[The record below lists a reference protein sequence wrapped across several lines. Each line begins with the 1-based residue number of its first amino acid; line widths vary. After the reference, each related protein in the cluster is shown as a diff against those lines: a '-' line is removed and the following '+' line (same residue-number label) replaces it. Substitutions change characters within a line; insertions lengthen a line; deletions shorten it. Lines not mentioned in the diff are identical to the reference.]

1 MKPKKGI
8 LTLAAI
14 TALFSAGGCDLN
26 NNVCV
31 YGPPPDDYNIGVPPS
46 YSETERPEVFDPSEN
61 IPDEVYG
68 PPSYFGG
75 TEEEVLSEETTE
87 SADTFYPE
95 ENIADPVY
103 GPPISMEA
111 SEESTETED
120 TSDTAEQEE

>member
-68 PPSYFGG
+68 PPSFFDG
-75 TEEEVLSEETTE
+75 TDEEETTVETVE
-87 SADTFYPE
+87 SAETFDPA
-95 ENIADPVY
+95 ENIAETVY
-103 GPPISMEA
+103 GPPTMEA
-111 SEESTETED
+111 SEESTATED
-120 TSDTAEQEE
+120 TSDIAEQEE